1 MLTRKRVGPGQGPAG
16 GATVGSTVCLLT
28 ELTPRIVRILI
39 AYSPKRLTCNDFC
52 DLLGIHD
59 GRRIYDVLD
68 VLCALGC
75 VSRRGA
81 HLYKWL
87 GHPTLDHLPPMKD
100 MTGRNSCITI
110 GNAAQAVVCY
120 FTQNES
126 ARKRIWKGVQL
137 RTAMQWKTR
146 IRVIYDVLSVF
157 RGIGLISAR
166 PQEGTCCFEWTPHCM
181 FPLVT
186 PEEPPKESADL
197 TKPLAFENGE
207 DDTRS
212 ALGISFDAAPAGHP
226 LEFEALLG
234 PVDSPFGL

>member
-1 MLTRKRVGPGQGPAG
+1 
-16 GATVGSTVCLLT
+16 
-28 ELTPRIVRILI
+28 
-39 AYSPKRLTCNDFC
+39 
-52 DLLGIHD
+52 
-59 GRRIYDVLD
+59 
-68 VLCALGC
+68 
-75 VSRRGA
+75 
-81 HLYKWL
+81 
-87 GHPTLDHLPPMKD
+87 MKD
-100 MTGRNSCITI
+100 MTGRNSRITI

-186 PEEPPKESADL
+186 PEESPPP
-197 TKPLAFENGE
+197 PLAAGPVDFENGE

-212 ALGISFDAAPAGHP
+212 ALGISFDATPAGHP

-234 PVDSPFGL
+234 PLESPFGL